1 MSDGFEKIVL
11 RPVSGIKVKESRA
24 YLYDEGWP
32 QAVQIEVDK
41 AADTLYAKTKETAA
55 EVLAYKEEAAF
66 SAQKAAAS
74 SDLAER
80 FANAAEDEI
89 VVVE

>member
-11 RPVSGIKVKESRA
+11 KPKGGVKVRESRA

-41 AADTLYAKTKETAA
+41 AADTLYEKTKETAA
-55 EVLAYKEEAAF
+55 EVLAYKE
-66 SAQKAAAS
+66 AAALS
-74 SDLAER
+74 ADKATAASDLAER
-80 FANAAEDEI
+80 FANADEDVI
-89 VVVE
+89 IAVE